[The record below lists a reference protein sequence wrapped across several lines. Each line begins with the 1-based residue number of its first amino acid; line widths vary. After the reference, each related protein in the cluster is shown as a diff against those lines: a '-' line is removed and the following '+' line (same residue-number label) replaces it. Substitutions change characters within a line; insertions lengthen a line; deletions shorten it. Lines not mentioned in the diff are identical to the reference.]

1 MKNNLPLK
9 KIGILIFIFVVIIL
23 IFFGLLYPQVLTWL
37 NFVILILTL
46 GTLIIYAYDTN
57 RIANQTQETSLRPV
71 ILRSGYIH
79 KWEEIKFE
87 YDKDGNITGGKLIQF
102 TILKNIAKDIKGEIV
117 LNGYRYRL
125 LFGNDISKTDF
136 KNTWLSYGWGWMKQ
150 DSIIYAA
157 FLEKDKKKTK
167 EKNMIYV
174 EYRDMPNNQYFTS
187 EDENFF
193 QESSRK

>member
-102 TILKNIAKDIKGEIV
+102 TILKN
-117 LNGYRYRL
+117 
-125 LFGNDISKTDF
+125 
-136 KNTWLSYGWGWMKQ
+136 TWLSYGWGWMKQ

-174 EYRDMPNNQYFTS
+174 EYRDMANNQYFTS